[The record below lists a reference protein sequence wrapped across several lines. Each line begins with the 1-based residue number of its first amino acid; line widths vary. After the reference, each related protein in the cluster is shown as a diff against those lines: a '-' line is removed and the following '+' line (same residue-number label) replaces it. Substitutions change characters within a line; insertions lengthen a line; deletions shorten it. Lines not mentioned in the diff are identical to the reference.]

1 MLRHGQT
8 LAAHS
13 ETSLGIDSTRRAV
26 FTRPAAHEHPR
37 SAIEYRLGQ
46 QSQQQHPADII
57 WWVFWPFWWLRLPH
71 DALATRVEPH
81 TLLAASIWGTTRH
94 YSPRAADE
102 PHMLCSRSSATGGAR
117 FSQNP
122 SLLVSW
128 SLWCLPNDLYTV
140 SKKVRKAALMARS
153 QERCTNGR
161 LLTTW
166 TWLVLRS

>member
-1 MLRHGQT
+1 MFCGALPYRWTRCMLRHGQT

-13 ETSLGIDSTRRAV
+13 EASLGIDSTRRAV

-102 PHMLCSRSSATGGAR
+102 PHMLCSRSSATVAVRDSPRTLPCFLGVFGA
-117 FSQNP
+117 
-122 SLLVSW
+122 
-128 SLWCLPNDLYTV
+128 CLMISTQCP
-140 SKKVRKAALMARS
+140 RKFAKQL
-153 QERCTNGR
+153 
-161 LLTTW
+161 
-166 TWLVLRS
+166 